1 MNTSEN
7 LVMEWMRKGENDLKT
22 ARLVL
27 AAEDGPLDTVCF
39 HSQQLA
45 EKALKALLTHRQIRF
60 SKTHS
65 LQLLLDLLAV
75 PDFEKYREACI
86 ILSSYAIEA
95 RYPGESV
102 DPEREEAEDAVKM
115 ASEIFEAVSRILH
128 SEVSP

>member
-1 MNTSEN
+1 MNTSES
-7 LVMEWMRKGENDLKT
+7 LVIEWMRKGENDLKT

-39 HSQQLA
+39 HAQQLA
-45 EKALKALLTHRQIRF
+45 EKALKALLTHQKIRF

-75 PDFEKYREACI
+75 ADLEQYRGACI
-86 ILSSYAIEA
+86 ILSGYAIEA
-95 RYPGESV
+95 RYPGDCT

-115 ASEIFEAVSRILH
+115 ASEIFEAISRILK
-128 SEVSP
+128 SEVSS

>member
-27 AAEDGPLDTVCF
+27 ASENGPLDTVCF
-39 HSQQLA
+39 HAQQLA
-45 EKALKALLTHRQIRF
+45 EKSLKALLTHRGIRF

-65 LQLLLDLLAV
+65 LQLLLDLLSV

-86 ILSSYAIEA
+86 LLSGYAIEA
-95 RYPGESV
+95 RYPGDYT
-102 DPEREEAEDAVKM
+102 DPEREEAEEAVIM
-115 ASEIFEAVSRILH
+115 ASDIYEAVLQLLK
-128 SEVSP
+128 SEATP

>member
-1 MNTSEN
+1 MSTSEN

-27 AAEDGPLDTVCF
+27 AAKDGPLDTVCF

-45 EKALKALLTHRQIRF
+45 EKAFKALLTHRQIRF

-75 PDFEKYREACI
+75 PDFEKFREACI
-86 ILSSYAIEA
+86 ILSGYAIEA
-95 RYPGESV
+95 RYPGDSA
-102 DPEREEAEDAVKM
+102 DPEREEAEEAVKM
-115 ASEIFEAVSRILH
+115 ALEIFEAVSRILQ
-128 SEVSP
+128 SEVTP